1 MEDADYL
8 IPIVTKAVSN
18 NYYTI
23 NTTEQNVTNKTK
35 LREQNIALKV
45 GVHLRSQDAIF
56 GIFYCQSYHHS
67 FEQKSFDLT
76 PKLIPTAQRKVC
88 TLWINLSTCLIG
100 LTESPQFAP

>member
-56 GIFYCQSYHHS
+56 GLFIVSHTIIH
-67 FEQKSFDLT
+67 LN
-76 PKLIPTAQRKVC
+76 RKV
-88 TLWINLSTCLIG
+88 LI
-100 LTESPQFAP
+100 SRQS